1 MKKRLAAEIF
11 LTWPIASV
19 ENSTVSVF
27 DPMKKTFWERLLFTE
42 ERNRTILFFYP
53 ADFSYVCPTEL
64 AKLNALFHSFHMEGA
79 ELLVISR
86 DSLLVHQKR
95 VEMEPQLAGFKI
107 KMVSDKEAT
116 IGKSIWLLNTSS
128 GEYERAILVCSP
140 EGKVAYMQ
148 ISNASLW
155 RNIED
160 LLRVVQWLNHLLR
173 HPERLCQEDWH
184 DGEAG
189 IQECVPET
197 HVFVH

>member
-1 MKKRLAAEIF
+1 MKKRGAAEIF
-11 LTWPIASV
+11 LSWPIASV
-19 ENSTVSVF
+19 ANSTVSVF
-27 DPMKKTFWERLLFTE
+27 DPMKKTFSERLLFTE

-79 ELLVISR
+79 EILVISR
-86 DSLLVHQKR
+86 DSLVVHKKWI
-95 VEMEPQLAGFKI
+95 EMEPQLAGFKI
-107 KMVSDKEAT
+107 KMVSDKEAS
-116 IGKSIWLLNTSS
+116 IGKSIWLLNTTSW
-128 GEYERAILVCSP
+128 EYERAILVCSP

-148 ISNASLW
+148 ISNASLG

-184 DGEAG
+184 DGEEG
-189 IQECVPET
+189 IHECTPET